1 MFHVIK
7 EKTSSRQK
15 VAKNVGFF
23 VFLMRLRSVVISC
36 LNHENSCSCGPYGKW
51 KELKLN
57 CESRFYELFGEASLL
72 LNILHATTK
81 NPNFPYNHEKMNPQ
95 IGKNFFSNKIEFS
108 SQKST
113 VNLVHFWRENSNDYN
128 ETFCND
134 FSNTVFISSPY
145 FQPLQITYCFLPKS
159 QIGL

>member
-1 MFHVIK
+1 
-7 EKTSSRQK
+7 
-15 VAKNVGFF
+15 
-23 VFLMRLRSVVISC
+23 MRLRSVVISC

-134 FSNTVFISSPY
+134 FPTLCLFLLHTFRLYKLPIVFY
-145 FQPLQITYCFLPKS
+145 PKAK
-159 QIGL
+159 LVYK

>member
-95 IGKNFFSNKIEFS
+95 IGKNCTVCKNIQNFFSNKIEIS
-108 SQKST
+108 KMII
-113 VNLVHFWRENSNDYN
+113 HFWRENSNDYN

-134 FSNTVFISSPY
+134 F
-145 FQPLQITYCFLPKS
+145 
-159 QIGL
+159 

>member
-57 CESRFYELFGEASLL
+57 CESRFHELFGEASLL

-113 VNLVHFWRENSNDYN
+113 IWH

-134 FSNTVFISSPY
+134 FPTLCLFLLHTFRLYKLPIVFY
-145 FQPLQITYCFLPKS
+145 PKAK
-159 QIGL
+159 LVYK

>member
-72 LNILHATTK
+72 LNILHATTTK
-81 NPNFPYNHEKMNPQ
+81 KSEFPMQFGNHEKNESSNRTVFENHSKCLWHFPLIFGLYGNTIWPQ
-95 IGKNFFSNKIEFS
+95 TSGFQID
-108 SQKST
+108 
-113 VNLVHFWRENSNDYN
+113 HFWQFQ
-128 ETFCND
+128 FC
-134 FSNTVFISSPY
+134 
-145 FQPLQITYCFLPKS
+145 PLKM
-159 QIGL
+159 